1 MIFKFTMGS
10 SLKGLEVFIRN
21 TFDKVK
27 KFQEDDL
34 GDCLSDELIQQI
46 QIISI
51 ISKNSNLNNKLV
63 CNYINNLY
71 KTDENH
77 LSDFLNFYWVY

>member
-1 MIFKFTMGS
+1 MGTS
-10 SLKGLEVFIRN
+10 IESLEICIKN

-27 KFQEDDL
+27 KFQEGNLD
-34 GDCLSDELIQQI
+34 DCLSDELIQQI

-51 ISKNSNLNNKLV
+51 ICKNYNLDNKLV

-77 LSDFLNFYWVY
+77 LSDFLNVYWVY

>member
-1 MIFKFTMGS
+1 MGS
-10 SLKGLEVFIRN
+10 SIKSLEVFIKN

-27 KFQEDDL
+27 KFQEGNLD
-34 GDCLSDELIQQI
+34 DCLSDELIQQI
-46 QIISI
+46 QRISI
-51 ISKNSNLNNKLV
+51 ISKNHNLDNKLV

-77 LSDFLNFYWVY
+77 LSDFLNVYWVY

>member
-1 MIFKFTMGS
+1 MGS
-10 SLKGLEVFIRN
+10 SIKSLEVFIKN

-27 KFQEDDL
+27 KFQEENID
-34 GDCLSDELIQQI
+34 DCLSYELIQHI
-46 QIISI
+46 QKISI
-51 ISKNSNLNNKLV
+51 ICKNYNLDNKLV

-77 LSDFLNFYWVY
+77 LSDFLNVYWVY

>member
-1 MIFKFTMGS
+1 MGTS
-10 SLKGLEVFIRN
+10 IESLEICIKN

-27 KFQEDDL
+27 KFQEGNLD
-34 GDCLSDELIQQI
+34 DCLSDELIQQI

-51 ISKNSNLNNKLV
+51 ICKNYNLDNKLV

-77 LSDFLNFYWVY
+77 ISDFLNVYWVY